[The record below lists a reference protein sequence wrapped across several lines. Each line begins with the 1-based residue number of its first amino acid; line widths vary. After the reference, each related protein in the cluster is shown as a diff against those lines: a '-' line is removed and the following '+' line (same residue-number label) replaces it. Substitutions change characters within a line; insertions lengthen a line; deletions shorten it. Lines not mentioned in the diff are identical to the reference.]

1 MHRLHGRKALS
12 WRLPI
17 LISGLLVAALAAF
30 AFVGYRQL
38 TSALLGAAKARV
50 VNAANL
56 LAKTVESSVPQ
67 TSADLTKTAADSS
80 IRRLAQTKDATAR
93 DAATRFLTEKM
104 SKTPQVIAV
113 ELRDKNGNRI
123 LWVDGPAAA
132 KAPKLRDGHVESSPP
147 TGLAIGP
154 IVADRGS
161 LYHEAAFPITTS
173 AGDTIGRLVEF
184 RSISSGQGVALIG
197 GLIGS
202 DATLLFSSPGGK
214 WNNLEKLVPGP
225 PVVPDGPQVISY
237 IAPDGSDRFGAAVP
251 VKLTP
256 WLVWV
261 DIHKDAILA
270 PARRFLGLMALSGF
284 LILIVGAI
292 GAWLIS
298 RQITAPLRE
307 IALAANDI
315 STGDYTRR
323 VTVNSEDELGF
334 LAGAFNDMAREIEE
348 AHREMEARVSARTS
362 ELQTALGELR
372 ETQETLVRKEKMAML
387 GLLAGGVGHEL
398 RNPLGVMTNAVYYLK
413 AVMKDVP
420 DEIKDY
426 LEILRTQ
433 ITLAEK
439 IIGDLLDFARI
450 KPPQVESV
458 SVAQIVDAQLERVGS
473 LNGVRVERDFPANLP
488 AILVDRVQ
496 IGQVVLN
503 LITNA
508 LQSMNGHGAV
518 LTFRGSHA
526 DGSVRL
532 DVGDTGGG
540 MTPDQ
545 MKRLFE
551 PLYTTKAR
559 GIGLGLAVSRGL
571 VLANRGTIS
580 AQSSPGV
587 GTTMSV
593 SLPTSD
599 VGGK

>member
-1 MHRLHGRKALS
+1 MHRLHGWKSLS
-12 WRLPI
+12 WRLPL

-30 AFVGYRQL
+30 AAVGYRQL
-38 TSALLGAAKARV
+38 TSALLDVAKARV

-56 LAKTVESSVPQ
+56 LARTVESGVPQ
-67 TSADLTKTAADSS
+67 LSADLAKTAADSAV
-80 IRRLAQTKDATAR
+80 RRFAQTNDPSAR
-93 DAATRFLTEKM
+93 SLATRFLTEKF
-104 SKTPQVIAV
+104 SKTPQVIAI
-113 ELRDKNGNRI
+113 ELRDKKGNRT

-147 TGLAIGP
+147 KGMAIGP
-154 IVADRGS
+154 IVADHGT
-161 LYHEAAFPITTS
+161 LYHEAASPITAP
-173 AGDTIGRLVEF
+173 AGDTIGLLVQFKEV
-184 RSISSGQGVALIG
+184 SSAQGVKLIG

-214 WNNLEKLVPGP
+214 WNNLETLVPGP
-225 PVVPDGPQVISY
+225 PVVPDRPQIISY
-237 IAPDGSDRFGAAVP
+237 KAADGSDRFGAAAP

-270 PARRFLGLMALSGF
+270 PARRFLNLMMLTGL
-284 LILIVGAI
+284 LILILGAI
-292 GAWLIS
+292 GSWLIS

-307 IALAANDI
+307 IAIASNDI
-315 STGDYTRR
+315 STGDYARR
-323 VTVNSEDELGF
+323 VSVNREDELGF
-334 LAGAFNDMAREIEE
+334 LADAFNNMAREIGE
-348 AHREMEARVSARTS
+348 AHHGLEVRVSARTS

-372 ETQETLVRKEKMAML
+372 ETQETLVRKEKMATL

-413 AVMKDVP
+413 AVMKNAP
-420 DEIKDY
+420 DEVKDY

-439 IIGDLLDFARI
+439 IVGDLLDFARI

-458 SVAQIVDAQLERVGS
+458 SVTKLVDAQLERAGS
-473 LNGVRVERDFPANLP
+473 LDGVRVERDFPANLP
-488 AILVDRVQ
+488 AIQVDRVQ

-518 LTFRGSHA
+518 LTLRASHTN
-526 DGSVRL
+526 GSVRL
-532 DVGDTGGG
+532 DVGDTGVG
-540 MTPDQ
+540 MTPEQ

-571 VLANRGTIS
+571 VMANRGVIS
-580 AQSSPGV
+580 AESTPGV

-593 SLPTSD
+593 SLPAAGS
-599 VGGK
+599 K